1 MHYNLSLFVNS
12 ETLLQA
18 FCKEELLKRTK
29 WAKAIKKSD
38 YKILQEKKWN
48 KLMQFWQTWE
58 SRYVSE
64 KKKGQNYFQRIYLVF
79 YNVLWK
85 VEFIISRWKIWHFE
99 TIFYTQ
105 LHRLSSEKFFG
116 CSIWFIAF
124 KVKQS
129 MKNIRHSFSEYLT
142 KGLMYCAQIT
152 RSVMLLQIFI
162 SKIA

>member
-12 ETLLQA
+12 ETLLQV
-18 FCKEELLKRTK
+18 FCKEELLKRTT

-79 YNVLWK
+79 YNVLSNSLYLGEK
-85 VEFIISRWKIWHFE
+85 SDILKRFSTHNYIDSRVKNYSAVVFDLLLLRSSNQWKISVIVF
-99 TIFYTQ
+99 Q
-105 LHRLSSEKFFG
+105 
-116 CSIWFIAF
+116 
-124 KVKQS
+124 
-129 MKNIRHSFSEYLT
+129 NI
-142 KGLMYCAQIT
+142 
-152 RSVMLLQIFI
+152 
-162 SKIA
+162 